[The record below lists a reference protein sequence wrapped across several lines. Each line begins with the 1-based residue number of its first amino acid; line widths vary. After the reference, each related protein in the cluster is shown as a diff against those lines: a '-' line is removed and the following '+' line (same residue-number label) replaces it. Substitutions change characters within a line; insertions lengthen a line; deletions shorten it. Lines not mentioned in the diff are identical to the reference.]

1 MKEREIYAD
10 LRVLP
15 PFIIRLDGRAFHH
28 FCAACIFIRP
38 YDERFADA
46 MAAVTRAC
54 IGDSGLS
61 PLFGF
66 TFSDEISLYCR
77 EVPFDGRV
85 EKIDSVMAS
94 FAASSLSI
102 TLRLDAPVAFDA
114 RVIPVHDD
122 QVLPY
127 LVWRQDEAWRNHM
140 NSWSQYLLSRE
151 GRSPGEVAA
160 LLDGVGACEL
170 HEICHQRGVNLA
182 KTPAWQRRGIMV
194 RREEFSKEGY
204 NPVTGEETITS
215 RSRLVIDR
223 DLPLFSKP
231 DGEAYISGLLGD

>member
-28 FCAACIFIRP
+28 FCESCGFVRP

-46 MAAVTRAC
+46 LADVTKAC
-54 IGDSGLS
+54 IRDSGL
-61 PLFGF
+61 PFLFGF
-66 TFSDEISLYCR
+66 TFSDEISLYCP
-77 EVPFDGRV
+77 ENPFDGRV
-85 EKIDSVMAS
+85 EKIDSVTAS

-102 TLRLDAPVAFDA
+102 TLRLDAPVAFDS
-114 RVIPVHDD
+114 RIIPVHED

-151 GRSPGEVAA
+151 GKSPGEVAA
-160 LLDGVGACEL
+160 LLDRTGAPQL

-194 RREEFSKEGY
+194 RKETFSKQGY

-215 RSRLVIDR
+215 RSRTIIDR

-231 DGEAYISGLLGD
+231 NGEAYISGLLGN